1 MVDEGGSTARRI
13 AEHCLQVSSG
23 LGLTDEQVET
33 GPDRPAAK
41 AARVRRCHQAA
52 GTVLALLALVAC
64 GGEDPQTP
72 GPSAPEE
79 PGASLG
85 LTAPGTVLD
94 IGETARIPLEERTAA
109 SDGEP
114 NVIDLTVTSVARAD
128 PSLFDDIPGTPYFAR
143 LTFTAVSGD
152 AQRFFPADVVVGWSG
167 DTQLRPIA
175 SPAIVDGCARV
186 GFTAPEPPL
195 GSSMDTCV
203 TFVVEPGGAPLD
215 RIGYDDN
222 DTYDDQEGTAVE
234 WR

>member
-1 MVDEGGSTARRI
+1 MRRS
-13 AEHCLQVSSG
+13 H
-23 LGLTDEQVET
+23 
-33 GPDRPAAK
+33 K
-41 AARVRRCHQAA
+41 AA
-52 GTVLALLALVAC
+52 GTVLALLALAAC

-94 IGETARIPLEERTAA
+94 IGETARVPLPERTSA
-109 SDGEP
+109 DGEP
-114 NVIDLTVTSVARAD
+114 NVVDLTLTSISEGD
-128 PSLFDDIPGTPYFAR
+128 PSLVEGLPGTPYFAR

-152 AQRFFPADVVVGWSG
+152 AQRFFPANVIVAWSG
-167 DTQLRPIA
+167 DTQVLPLA

-195 GSSMDTCV
+195 GSSIDTCV